1 MTLILASASPFRAI
15 MLQNAGIEFEAVAA
29 RIDERA
35 VEQPLLEADLPP
47 GDIAEVLAIA
57 KAEEVSARKTGAL
70 VIGSDQVLSLGGEIL
85 HKVEDME
92 GARRRLLQLSGKTHH
107 LDSAIA
113 LVRDGEVLWSH
124 VERAAITMR
133 NLSPEFVGRHLA
145 EAGETVL
152 SSVGAYQIEG
162 VGVQLFEK
170 IEGDFFTIM
179 GLPLLALLGE
189 LRRQNVLE
197 G

>member
-1 MTLILASASPFRAI
+1 MTLILASASPFRAT
-15 MLQNAGIEFEAVAA
+15 MLKNAGLAFEANAA

-57 KAEEVSARKTGAL
+57 KAEEVSVRNTGAL
-70 VIGSDQVLSLGGEIL
+70 VIGSDQVLSFDGEIL

-92 GARRRLLQLSGKTHH
+92 GARRRLLHLSGKTHY

-113 LVRDGEVLWSH
+113 LLRDGEVLWSH
-124 VERAAITMR
+124 VERAALTMR
-133 NLSPEFVGRHLA
+133 TLTPEFVGRHLA

-152 SSVGAYQIEG
+152 SSVGAYQIES

-179 GLPLLALLGE
+179 GLPLLPLLAE
-189 LRRQNVLE
+189 LRRQGALE

>member
-1 MTLILASASPFRAI
+1 MTLILASASPFRAA
-15 MLQNAGIEFEAVAA
+15 MLKNAGLAFDAIAA

-57 KAEEVSARKTGAL
+57 KAEEVSVRNTGAL
-70 VIGSDQVLSLGGEIL
+70 VIGSDQMLSFDGEIL

-92 GARRRLLQLSGKTHH
+92 GARRRLLQLSGKTHY

-113 LVRDGEVLWSH
+113 LLRDGEVLWSH
-124 VERAAITMR
+124 VERATLTMR
-133 NLSPEFVGRHLA
+133 TLTPEFVGRHLA

-179 GLPLLALLGE
+179 GLPLLPLLAE
-189 LRRQNVLE
+189 LRRQGALE

>member
-189 LRRQNVLE
+189 LRRQNILE

>member
-70 VIGSDQVLSLGGEIL
+70 VIGSDQVLSLCGEIL

-189 LRRQNVLE
+189 LRRQNILE

>member
-1 MTLILASASPFRAI
+1 MTLILASASPFRSA
-15 MLQNAGIEFEAVAA
+15 MLKNAGIEFEAVAA

-70 VIGSDQVLSLGGEIL
+70 VIGSDQVLSLDGEIL

-113 LVRDGEVLWSH
+113 LVRDGEMLWSH

-133 NLSPEFVGRHLA
+133 NLTPEFVGRHLA

-179 GLPLLALLGE
+179 GLPLLPLLGE
-189 LRRQNVLE
+189 LRRQNALE

>member
-57 KAEEVSARKTGAL
+57 KAEEVSTRKTGAL

-145 EAGETVL
+145 EAGEIVL

-189 LRRQNVLE
+189 LRRQNILE